1 MGKLTQSRLYFS
13 NPIYLYLLS
22 LNYRASAL
30 DSYFKEM
37 SELVIQDLKLISK
50 GLPPKLCKKA
60 ERETV
65 KYLRSKPVDIN

>member
-1 MGKLTQSRLYFS
+1 MGKLTQSKLYFS

-37 SELVIQDLKLISK
+37 SELVIEYLKLVSK
-50 GLPPKLCKKA
+50 DLLPKLYKKVVS
-60 ERETV
+60 ETV